1 MHTTFV
7 PHAPLHKKNLCNFR
21 KTPSSIFAI
30 LYGLIESRN
39 LRVLMVLLASFH
51 RYFAK
56 GMPRFVSLRLLFWLL
71 IVVSTLTT
79 ASMLT
84 SCASATTVQSYIGF
98 PIQRENLTQ
107 HITQELERHK
117 IPGASFALIN
127 EGKVVYYK
135 TFGYANREDR
145 IGVGDST
152 IFECASLSKS
162 VFAMFVMTFV
172 ERGDLK
178 LDTPLYTYL
187 PHPDLSNDERSKL
200 ITARMILSHR
210 SGLPNWRELMK
221 DSVLNIKF
229 TPGTDYRYS
238 GEGFQYLA
246 MVLKHISK
254 TDDVG
259 LELLFEERIAKP
271 LGLKRTVFIQ
281 TPTTRSNKATPYKS
295 NGNPVDWRR
304 NYWFLKE
311 DGKFFAPSSLHS
323 EVQEFAR
330 WMQAIMNREILTKA
344 SYDELFTP
352 HSVMP
357 NDGLKVSYTLG
368 FVRPHLI
375 FTNLYLHSGENIG
388 FTSWYTLDPDK
399 HWGFVVFTNSDN
411 GTEFAQQLFLP
422 YLLLGL

>member
-1 MHTTFV
+1 
-7 PHAPLHKKNLCNFR
+7 
-21 KTPSSIFAI
+21 
-30 LYGLIESRN
+30 
-39 LRVLMVLLASFH
+39 
-51 RYFAK
+51 
-56 GMPRFVSLRLLFWLL
+56 MPRFVPFRFFTCLF
-71 IVVSTLTT
+71 IGVCTLA
-79 ASMLT
+79 ASSILT
-84 SCASATTVQSYIGF
+84 SCASQQTVQSYMGF
-98 PIQRENLTQ
+98 PIHRDNLTQ
-107 HITQELERHK
+107 HLARELEQHK

-127 EGKVVYYK
+127 QGKVVYYK
-135 TFGYANREDR
+135 TFGYANREER
-145 IGVGDST
+145 IAVGDST

-200 ITARMILSHR
+200 ITARMVLSHR
-210 SGLPNWRELMK
+210 SGLPNWRELVK
-221 DSVLNIKF
+221 DSVLRINF

-246 MVLKHISK
+246 MVLKHIAK
-254 TDDVG
+254 TDDEG
-259 LELLFEERIAKP
+259 LERLFEERIAKP
-271 LGLKRTVFIQ
+271 LGLNHTVFIQ
-281 TPTTRSNKATPYKS
+281 TPATRAHKAAPYQTDGK
-295 NGNPVDWRR
+295 PIDWRR

-323 EVQEFAR
+323 EAQEFTR
-330 WMQAIMNREILTKA
+330 WMQAVMNREILTKA

-352 HSVMP
+352 HSAMP

-399 HWGFVVFTNSDN
+399 QWGFVVFANSDN
-411 GTEFAQQLFLP
+411 GTDFAQKLLLP